1 MTDQEILEAQTPIAD
16 MRNVLTVLTGTTD
29 ADKLIA
35 LVLEKVRPLLGD
47 VYRVVQR
54 MGAVSGLDHLDDRFN
69 YPLSVLIATAEVVQR
84 EPEHKARLVDA
95 VATNV
100 PRIEA
105 VLDKIAQALREK
117 APKAPEVS

>member
-1 MTDQEILEAQTPIAD
+1 MTSEETLQAEKQIAE
-16 MRNVLTVLTGTTD
+16 MRNVLTVLTGITD
-29 ADKLIA
+29 VDKLIA

-54 MGAVSGLDHLDDRFN
+54 VGAVSGLDHLDDRFN

-95 VATNV
+95 MATNV
-100 PRIEA
+100 PRVQTI
-105 VLDKIAQALREK
+105 LDKIAQELK
-117 APKAPEVS
+117 QPPNPKE